1 LTNELK
7 FIYLIEIL
15 TVLLNLF
22 LIKNGLGN
30 RPDDAVATAL
40 ILRGQVLNPAPQ
52 FAGKDERKINF

>member
-40 ILRGQVLNPAPQ
+40 ILRGPGAKSCPAIC
-52 FAGKDERKINF
+52 GER